1 MTVKPKD
8 TLKIYWQ
15 QVRKH
20 KLLLFLMFLALGV
33 TTVLELIVP
42 IYYKEFFNV
51 LTGSTSSGNTVAA
64 ELIRVLITVLSINI
78 TSWVLYRFTTFANSY
93 LQPSIMADLSQH
105 AFDYLMRH
113 SHGFF
118 TNRFVGALVRKL
130 TRLSRAFEVL
140 ADRIYWDLFPLAIRI
155 FGAVIILYIFN
166 HTIAYILLAWTA
178 FFIFFNYLFAVW
190 KLKYDKQRAAK
201 DTETT
206 ATLADAVT
214 NQTNV
219 QIFNGYQYEFD
230 RFKKV
235 TRELQR
241 LQTLTWNLGAFI
253 EAVQA
258 ALFITVEF
266 LLMYFAVR
274 YWQRGLLTV
283 GDFVLIQSYIIG
295 LIIHLWGV
303 GRNFRDIYE
312 SFADAEEMTEILN
325 TPHEIKDA
333 KTAKPLTVGPGKIEF
348 KEVSFNFNK
357 TREVL
362 HKIDLTINGGEKLAI
377 IGPSGA
383 GKSTIIKLL
392 FRFYD
397 LTSGKILIDGQKI
410 NQVTQKSL
418 HEELSIVPQEPI
430 LFHRTLAENIRYGRR
445 EARDEEVFRAA
456 KLAHCDEFIETFPEK
471 YNTYV
476 GERGIKLSG
485 GERQRVA
492 IARAILKDAPIL
504 VLDEATSSLDS
515 HSEALIQDALKNL
528 MKNKTVV
535 VIAHRLSTIR
545 QMDRIVVLD
554 NGQIVDDGTHE
565 ELLAKDGLYKQL
577 WQLQAGGFLP
587 AASEER

>member
-1 MTVKPKD
+1 MNVKPKD

-15 QVRKH
+15 QVRKY
-20 KLLLFLMFLALGV
+20 KLLLFFMFLGLAAA
-33 TTVLELIVP
+33 TVLELIAP
-42 IYYKEFFNV
+42 LYYKEFFNI
-51 LTGSTSSGNTVAA
+51 LTGSTSTENTVAQ
-64 ELIRVLITVLSINI
+64 ELIRVLISIITINI
-78 TSWVLYRFTTFANSY
+78 ISWGFYRFTTFANDY
-93 LQPSIMADLSQH
+93 FLPYVMADLSQH
-105 AFDYLMRH
+105 SYDYLMQH

-130 TRLSRAFEVL
+130 TRLSRAFEVF
-140 ADRIYWDLFPLAIRI
+140 ADRVYWDLFPLAIRI
-155 FGAVIILYIFN
+155 LGAVAILYIFN
-166 HTIAYILLAWTA
+166 HTIAYILLVWTA
-178 FFIFFNYLFAVW
+178 LFIFLNYLFSIW
-190 KLKYDKQRAAK
+190 KLKYDKRRAEK

-219 QIFNGYQYEFD
+219 QVFNGHQYELG

-241 LQTLTWNLGAFI
+241 LQTFTWNLGASI
-253 EAVQA
+253 EAAQS
-258 ALFITVEF
+258 ALFIVVEF
-266 LLMYFAVR
+266 LLMYFAVKF
-274 YWQRGLLTV
+274 WQQGLITV
-283 GDFVLIQSYIIG
+283 GDFVLIQSYLVG

-303 GRNFRDIYE
+303 GRNIRDIYE
-312 SFADAEEMTEILN
+312 SFADAEEMTGILN

-333 KTAKPLTVGPGKIEF
+333 KTAKPLSISAGKIEF

-362 HKIDLTINGGEKLAI
+362 HKINLTINGGEKLAI

-397 LTSGKILIDGQKI
+397 LASGKILIDGQKI

-418 HEELSIVPQEPI
+418 HDALSIVPQEPI
-430 LFHRTLAENIRYGRR
+430 LFHRSLTENIRYGRR
-445 EARDEEVFRAA
+445 NATNEEVVRAA

-515 HSEALIQDALKNL
+515 HSESMIQDALKTL

-554 NGQIVDDGTHE
+554 NGKIIDEGTHE
-565 ELLAKDGLYKQL
+565 ELLDKDGLYKQL

-587 AASEER
+587 AESEEE